1 MRCWLYLILALLAL
15 PVASQSPDDLNVLRS
30 ACQFFAG
37 SPLTAQEW
45 ARIEADARKDFATQ
59 PEQSRAQMQELRQLG
74 SQLSQIREPGGLI
87 EIRQAGLYS
96 FYQLRQ
102 SGQHDLSAE
111 IVLQRARP
119 LAADPAHQVLL
130 LEADLDGVMA
140 YLSLLRQSQGGA
152 PWSSHE
158 VQQFRKQTIQNFAR
172 LPDTSKAFLLG
183 GQVFWSVISA
193 QMQRI
198 GQQRQAEL
206 QQRLAQQQ
214 QVPLSMDAYQVLS
227 NLSRS
232 QHLTTMNILENMGG
246 SGDYW
251 EMVERP
257 SW

>member
-1 MRCWLYLILALLAL
+1 MRYWYLVLLVLLAL
-15 PVASQSPDDLNVLRS
+15 PVASQGPDDLNVLRS

-37 SPLTAQEW
+37 SPLTADEW

-59 PEQSRAQMQELRQLG
+59 PEQSRAQLQELRQLG
-74 SQLSQIREPGGLI
+74 STLSQITEPGALI
-87 EIRQAGLYS
+87 EVRQAGLYS

-119 LAADPAHQVLL
+119 LAVDPAHQVLL

-152 PWSSHE
+152 PWSAHE
-158 VQQFRKQTIQNFAR
+158 AQQFRSQTVQNFAR
-172 LPDTSKAFLLG
+172 LPDASKAFLLG
-183 GQVFWSVISA
+183 GQIYWSVISA
-193 QMQRI
+193 QMQRL
-198 GQQRQAEL
+198 GQQRQAEV

-214 QVPLSMDAYQVLS
+214 QVPLSMDAYQALS